1 MEKEVNYS
9 QEILKVQSKIF
20 KLIHPK
26 NGVSVHFRF
35 DPYQG
40 LDLVTYNEKNDE
52 FFLLKHL
59 NVTTSDIDK
68 TYQEYYMY
76 LEMLKYVKHLVSSI
90 EENKGDET
98 IGYSFTVVWT
108 REGSPSQISYFYG
121 KDIEDILKKFYYGK
135 EGVKHLFTIYDI
147 KMNPLS

>member
-1 MEKEVNYS
+1 MEIETNYS
-9 QEILKVQSKIF
+9 QEILKIQSKIF

-35 DPYQG
+35 HPYNG
-40 LDLVTYNEKNDE
+40 LELVTYNEKNDE
-52 FFLLKHL
+52 FFLLKRL
-59 NVTTSDIDK
+59 NVVTSEIDK
-68 TYQEYYMY
+68 PYQEYNLYV
-76 LEMLKYVKHLVSSI
+76 EMLKYVEHLVFSI

-98 IGYSFTVVWT
+98 IGYSFTVVWV
-108 REGSPSQISYFYG
+108 REGGQSQTSYFYG
-121 KDIEDILKKFYYGK
+121 KDIEDVLKKFYYGK

>member
-68 TYQEYYMY
+68 AHQEYYMY

-121 KDIEDILKKFYYGK
+121 KDIEEILKKFYYGK

>member
-1 MEKEVNYS
+1 MEINYS
-9 QEILKVQSKIF
+9 QEILKIQSKIF

-35 DPYQG
+35 NPYQG

-52 FFLLKHL
+52 FFLLKHM
-59 NVTTSDIDK
+59 NVNTNEIDK
-68 TYQEYYMY
+68 PFQEYNMY
-76 LEMLKYVKHLVSSI
+76 LEMLKYVNHLVSSI

-108 REGSPSQISYFYG
+108 RDGGPSQISYFYG
-121 KDIEDILKKFYYGK
+121 KDVEDILKKFYYGK